1 MWNQLILE
9 SEGCQ
14 HLIKVWTPLLFVD
27 GLHDV
32 DGEQRE
38 AILAG
43 CKGPVVPN
51 EEKSSFRMVVLM
63 VTKCGCISIVQ
74 VPSHQRK
81 KRTDRGRAGR
91 SSIVASADPSQAAA
105 NWPSFSNGC
114 CIC

>member
-1 MWNQLILE
+1 MLDTHGTWNKMWNQLILE

-14 HLIKVWTPLLFVD
+14 HLIKVWTPLLLVD
-27 GLHDV
+27 GLHGV

-38 AILAG
+38 AILTG

-51 EEKSSFRMVVLM
+51 EEKSSSRMVTLM

-91 SSIVASADPSQAAA
+91 SSIFASADPSQAAA
-105 NWPSFSNGC
+105 N
-114 CIC
+114 